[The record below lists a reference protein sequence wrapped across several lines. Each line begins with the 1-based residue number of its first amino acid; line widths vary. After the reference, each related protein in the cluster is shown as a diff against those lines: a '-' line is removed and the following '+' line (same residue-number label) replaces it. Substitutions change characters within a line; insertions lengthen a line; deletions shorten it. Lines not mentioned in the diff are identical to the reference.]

1 MKPRD
6 WHPTARIGRV
16 GAARVFSN
24 VVSPPVLFAVIGM
37 ALALY
42 ALPSWRGLLWGV
54 VYGLLVSLAP
64 ILFVLY
70 LLRTGRIAELH
81 MSNTSERHLP
91 YLVSILCAA
100 LVLLLSWLF
109 RGPELLRCLAWFN
122 IIELAALSIINIY
135 WLISIHATATAST
148 VLIAWLV
155 FGAWTL
161 AITLPL
167 LILVSGVRL
176 FLKRHTPAQIMGGIF
191 LGTAT
196 VFSLTLFGCFI

>member
-6 WHPTARIGRV
+6 WYPTARIGRV

-24 VVSPPVLFAVIGM
+24 VVSPPVLFAVVGM

-42 ALPSWRGLLWGV
+42 ALPSWRGLAWGV

-64 ILFVLY
+64 ILFVLF
-70 LLRTGRIAELH
+70 LLRRGHIAELH
-81 MSNTSERHLP
+81 MSSTRERHLP
-91 YLVSILCAA
+91 YLVSILCAGLTLA
-100 LVLLLSWLF
+100 LTWLFHGPDLLL
-109 RGPELLRCLAWFN
+109 CLAWFN
-122 IIELAALSIINIY
+122 IIELAALAIINVY
-135 WLISIHATATAST
+135 WLISIHATAMAST
-148 VLIAWLV
+148 VLIAWLAL
-155 FGAWTL
+155 GAWTL

-176 FLKRHTPAQIMGGIF
+176 YLKRHTPAQILGGIA

-196 VFSLTLFGCFI
+196 VFSLTLFGCFV

>member
-42 ALPSWRGLLWGV
+42 ALPSWRGLVWGA

-70 LLRTGRIAELH
+70 LLRRGHIAELH

-91 YLVSILCAA
+91 YLASILCAS
-100 LVLLLSWLF
+100 LVLLLSRLF
-109 RGPELLRCLAWFN
+109 DGPQLLRCLAWFN
-122 IIELAALSIINIY
+122 VLELAALAIINVH
-135 WLISIHATATAST
+135 WLISIHATAMAST
-148 VLIAWLV
+148 VMIAWLV

-161 AITLPL
+161 LITLPL
-167 LILVSGVRL
+167 LILVSSVRL
-176 FLKRHTPAQIMGGIF
+176 FLKRHTPAQLLAGIF

-196 VFSLTLFGCFI
+196 VLSLTLFGCFV

>member
-24 VVSPPVLFAVIGM
+24 VVSPPVMFAVIGM

-42 ALPSWRGLLWGV
+42 ALPSWRGLAWGA

-70 LLRTGRIAELH
+70 LLRRGHIAELH
-81 MSNTSERHLP
+81 MSSTRERHLP
-91 YLVSILCAA
+91 YLMSILCAG
-100 LVLLLSWLF
+100 LTLLISRLF
-109 RGPELLRCLAWFN
+109 QGPELLVCLAWFN
-122 IIELAALSIINIY
+122 IIELATLAIINVY
-135 WLISIHATATAST
+135 WLISIHATAMAST
-148 VLIAWLV
+148 LVIAWLV
-155 FGAWTL
+155 LGAWTL

-167 LILVSGVRL
+167 LILVSWVRL
-176 FLKRHTPAQIMGGIF
+176 YLKRHTPAQILAGIS

-196 VFSLTLFGCFI
+196 VLTLTLFGCFV